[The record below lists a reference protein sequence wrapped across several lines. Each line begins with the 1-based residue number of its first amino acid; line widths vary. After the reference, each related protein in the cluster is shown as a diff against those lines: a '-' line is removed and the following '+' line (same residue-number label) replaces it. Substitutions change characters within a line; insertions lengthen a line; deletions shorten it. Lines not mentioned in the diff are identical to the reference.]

1 MATSATAHD
10 EFTAFAGPATPR
22 LVRTAYLLCRDWHL
36 AQDLVQITLAKVYGA
51 WRRLA
56 GSTQLEAYCRRVLV
70 HTVIDHRRRRASGE
84 IAVAQL
90 PEASVPEVPADPD
103 LRLTLLDALATL
115 PELDRAIIVLRYW
128 EDCSIE
134 LTARLVGVSPAAVKT
149 RSRRALAVL
158 RGRLAPR

>member
-1 MATSATAHD
+1 
-10 EFTAFAGPATPR
+10 
-22 LVRTAYLLCRDWHL
+22 
-36 AQDLVQITLAKVYGA
+36 
-51 WRRLA
+51 
-56 GSTQLEAYCRRVLV
+56 
-70 HTVIDHRRRRASGE
+70 
-84 IAVAQL
+84 
-90 PEASVPEVPADPD
+90 VPEVPADPD